1 MSGGTLKLKAG
12 DAEDLEV
19 ISARLQ
25 DAVGR
30 LKDFVWLPRERRFAV
45 LLNRFRWEETKGQN
59 SKDKGTRVQA
69 ALRFDGVSK
78 VQSQNVKLGA
88 PEAVVSLLA
97 IRFTP
102 LGGDDPGGVVE
113 LTLAGGGAFRLTVE
127 CIDAELADLTRP
139 WTARAKPDHKDQA

>member
-1 MSGGTLKLKAG
+1 MSGALKLKAG

-30 LKDFVWLPRERRFAV
+30 LKDFVWLPKERRFAV
-45 LLNRFRWEETKGQN
+45 LLNRFRWEARGPA
-59 SKDKGTRVQA
+59 SRVQA

-102 LGGDDPGGVVE
+102 GEEPGGMVE

>member
-1 MSGGTLKLKAG
+1 MSGTLKLKAG
-12 DAEDLEV
+12 DGEDLEM

-30 LKDFVWLPRERRFAV
+30 LKDFVWLPKERRFAALV
-45 LLNRFRWEETKGQN
+45 NRFRWEDAKGQN
-59 SKDKGTRVQA
+59 FKGTGTRVQA
-69 ALRFDGVSK
+69 ALRFDGVLQ
-78 VQSQNVKLGA
+78 VQSQYLKRGA
-88 PEAVVSLLA
+88 PDAIISLLA

-102 LGGDDPGGVVE
+102 AGGDDPGGVIE

-139 WTARAKPDHKDQA
+139 WTAQAMPRHEDQA